1 MLSEYLEKTKYCDHQ
16 DLAIKVKA
24 RELKGKDETETAV
37 NVWKFIS
44 LVPYRFDFW
53 NVRASETLNKRY
65 GMCTN
70 KANLQIAVLR
80 AAGIPAAY
88 GTMKIRKSALL
99 DVSSPDFYEKISPVT
114 THIFAYVYLNGEW
127 IATDATRDRTL
138 EGDTPPDPLDNR
150 AYPWDGKTNYKK
162 SPNFVISEGKMSAN
176 IDKKLE
182 IKPRFLT
189 PEVLENINR
198 HIESMQE
205 RRKNHENR
213 HNTKE
218 GAHHCGQHMD
228 KDR

>member
-1 MLSEYLEKTKYCDHQ
+1 MLSEYLEKTRYCDCQ
-16 DLAIKVKA
+16 NPEIKAKA
-24 RELKGKDETETAV
+24 RELEGKDETKTAV

-44 LVPYRFDFW
+44 YVPYRFDFW
-53 NVRASETLNKRY
+53 NVKASETLDKRY

-70 KANLQIAVLR
+70 KANLQIAILR

-138 EGDTPPDPLDNR
+138 EGDVPHDPLDNR

-182 IKPRFLT
+182 IKPRFIT
-189 PEVLENINR
+189 PEVLERINT
-198 HIESMQE
+198 HIDNMQE
-205 RRKNHENR
+205 RRSHESK
-213 HNTKE
+213 HNEKE
-218 GAHHCGQHMD
+218 SAHHCG
-228 KDR
+228 